1 MPRIRS
7 LVEES
12 ILDLVQSNLLDD
24 LLTKV
29 FVEGVLPFYLR
40 PVLEYETDEFEGEVN
55 KACFTISLVVNALA
69 PALTNCG
76 PAVS

>member
-1 MPRIRS
+1 MAIFLPKLQQTILREMPRIQS
-7 LVEES
+7 LLDES

-40 PVLEYETDEFEGEVN
+40 QALE
-55 KACFTISLVVNALA
+55 
-69 PALTNCG
+69 
-76 PAVS
+76 